1 MAYPTGL
8 LSLTL
13 EDIDRRLVRLKSA
26 VQAARTAAVTAN
38 VAGPRIT
45 DLWSLLKGERA
56 ALVTAAGTP
65 GLAQFARDQK
75 NNQTLDVV
83 TEFNNVIAAIDNVTA
98 WIQANF
104 PNTGGFLL
112 AQSFGASSL
121 TDREFTPAQLTGYV
135 TQLDS
140 LIALIA

>member
-1 MAYPTGL
+1 MAYPTGM

-13 EDIDRRLVRLKSA
+13 EDIDRRILRLKASA
-26 VQAARTAAVTAN
+26 QQARTAAVTAN
-38 VAGPRIT
+38 VAGPRIL

-56 ALVTAAGTP
+56 ELVRVAAIP

-83 TEFNNVIAAIDNVTA
+83 AEFNLVIGAIDGTTA

-104 PNTGGFLL
+104 PNTTGFLL
-112 AQSFGASSL
+112 AQTFGASTLS
-121 TDREFTPAQLTGYV
+121 DREFAPAQLTGYV
-135 TQLDS
+135 AQLD
-140 LIALIA
+140 ALIATIN